1 MEPTTITRERQVLS
15 GDALALPGLKV
26 LGHLVSSRASHP
38 LEAHTHPG
46 CMEFVVVCRG
56 VEHYHVAAEHH
67 ELTGYDVFA
76 SFVDQPHGTGGAPQG
91 VSEIIWF
98 QIDPQAPQLLGLS
111 VSRAA
116 ALRAQLLA
124 LEGHRLRTDRDGL
137 WLLRRALSGFLR
149 REAQEEPAAA
159 ALFAAFLLRLL
170 AQPRPPRPQGTM
182 ERALDYIEA
191 NLSAPLPLDD
201 ICRACGVSLSTL
213 KHRFKECTGATP
225 RDYINSAKI
234 HRAQALLAAGAG
246 VTEAAMALGF
256 GSPGYFSVVFKKYT
270 TLTPSQYVQ
279 SLAATNPRSKN
290 R

>member
-15 GDALALPGLKV
+15 GDALTLPGLRV
-26 LGHLVSSRASHP
+26 LGHLISSRASRP
-38 LEAHTHPG
+38 LETHIHPG

-56 VEHYHVAAEHH
+56 VERYDVAAEHH
-67 ELTGYDVFA
+67 ELTGYDVFV

-91 VSEIIWF
+91 VSEIVWF
-98 QIDPQAPQLLGLS
+98 QLDPDTPQLLGLS
-111 VSRAA
+111 APRAVS
-116 ALRAQLLA
+116 LRAQLLA

-137 WLLRRALSGFLR
+137 WLLRRALAGLLR
-149 REAQEEPAAA
+149 REPQEEPAAA

-170 AQPRPPRPQGTM
+170 AQPRPAQPYGTM
-182 ERALDYIEA
+182 ERALAYIEA
-191 NLSAPLPLDD
+191 NLSAPLPLQDVR
-201 ICRACGVSLSTL
+201 RACGVSLSTL

-225 RDYINSAKI
+225 RDYINSAKVR
-234 HRAQALLAAGAG
+234 RAKDLLAGGAG

-279 SLAATNPRSKN
+279 SLSPANHMD
-290 R
+290 